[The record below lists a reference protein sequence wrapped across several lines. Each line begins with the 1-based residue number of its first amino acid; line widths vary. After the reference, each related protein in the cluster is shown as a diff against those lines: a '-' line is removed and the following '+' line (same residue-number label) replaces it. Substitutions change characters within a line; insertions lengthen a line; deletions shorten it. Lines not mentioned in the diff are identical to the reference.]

1 MESEDQMND
10 QIVTTIKQADLED
23 VQNSTVD
30 QSIIERLISDA

>member
-30 QSIIERLISDA
+30 QSIIERLISEA